1 MSTDNARIPLNSI
14 NSRAPLPPG
23 QRRFRIPADEVM
35 RQRRAG
41 GAYEGLTRIDLAAA
55 EVDRLNGREPAPEN
69 HPET

>member
-1 MSTDNARIPLNSI
+1 MSTDNARIPLDFN

-23 QRRFRIPADEVM
+23 QRRVRVPAAEVM

-41 GAYEGLTRIDLAAA
+41 GAYEDLTRIDLAA
-55 EVDRLNGREPAPEN
+55 EVDRLNGREPVPEN